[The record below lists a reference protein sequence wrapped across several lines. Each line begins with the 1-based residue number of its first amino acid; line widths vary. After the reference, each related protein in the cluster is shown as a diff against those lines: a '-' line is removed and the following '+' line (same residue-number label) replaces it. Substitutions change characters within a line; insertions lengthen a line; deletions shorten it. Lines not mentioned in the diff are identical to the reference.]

1 MTEKFEVENY
11 LHADAIKAI
20 YDIDV
25 DTIQNDVPILLG
37 IAHSDK
43 NGLFIQVFLTAKHRK
58 TLKIV
63 RFLGCY
69 C

>member
-43 NGLFIQVFLTAKHRK
+43 NGLFIQVFFNSK
-58 TLKIV
+58 T
-63 RFLGCY
+63 
-69 C
+69 